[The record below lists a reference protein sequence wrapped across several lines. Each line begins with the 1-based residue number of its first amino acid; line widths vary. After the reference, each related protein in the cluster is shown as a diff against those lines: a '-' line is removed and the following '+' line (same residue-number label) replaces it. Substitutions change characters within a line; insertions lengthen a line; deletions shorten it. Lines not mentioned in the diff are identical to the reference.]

1 MPTVVILVPPS
12 VLKHIFNVGP
22 KVVLD
27 SFRLRNLIG
36 TDTVEQLIFL
46 AEREP
51 ISIDPCAVDAP
62 KGGM

>member
-12 VLKHIFNVGP
+12 VLKSIFNVGP
-22 KVVLD
+22 NVVLD

-36 TDTVEQLIFL
+36 TDTVEELIFL

-51 ISIDPCAVDAP
+51 VSINPCPIDAP
-62 KGGM
+62 KGGT